1 MVDTLSSPC
10 KEDTRFDLDTSRKQ
24 KEDEN
29 SDNTQIDTMQKYE
42 QRNMQIYI
50 YFMVSSMILNAVN

>member
-29 SDNTQIDTMQKYE
+29 ADNTQIDTM
-42 QRNMQIYI
+42 
-50 YFMVSSMILNAVN
+50 